1 MKVGIILE
9 LTLSEKKN
17 KFIVRNLFKA
27 LTLKS
32 NNVQRLQEINCVL
45 LS

>member
-9 LTLSEKKN
+9 QTLSEKN

-45 LS
+45 SS